1 MSLKISGSQ
10 ILRDLGCQLRN
21 LDFVSRLW
29 KAVKALLE
37 GHNVTIF
44 TNSLF
49 DIWIVRRGEGTEE
62 DGIRR

>member
-10 ILRDLGCQLRN
+10 ILRDLGSQLRN

-29 KAVKALLE
+29 KAVKAPLE
-37 GHNVTIF
+37 GHDVTVF

-49 DIWIVRRGEGTEE
+49 DIWIVR
-62 DGIRR
+62 